1 MRDKKEATSVKHGV
15 KQCVRRVSH
24 VLKGTDEGSGTISGV
39 ALIAI
44 VAAMLGAV
52 AMAGNLLLCV
62 HRAQNTADLASV
74 AAAHGSNPV
83 PLKARMR
90 WSPCGRPRR
99 CRSHRG
105 SSGSHVRGLLPVIR
119 RLPDSRCMTTRN
131 VQLKVMGNLAL
142 DVKHGY
148 RTSMSKTSHANT
160 TVAVVCNPTSNK
172 GKGAQVGGHVIDL
185 LRGAGRKHGF
195 DVIDVTGTSFDD
207 SLANAR
213 RRGDEYDYLVAVGGD
228 GMVALGANAVGCSGK
243 PLGIVAIGSG
253 NDFAR
258 GLDLPVNRVETA
270 VEGIVGAIVRGTHI
284 DVDMGLVTSL
294 PDGHAIDSTDGTDV
308 SQSRSPIDRY
318 YAGML
323 SCGLDASINDRA
335 NHSHLPNGSLRYFAA
350 VIVELTH
357 MKSYGYHIKATLAD
371 GSVEERD
378 IISPLLTV
386 ANSRHIGGGIEV
398 SPYSRFAD
406 GLLDLVWLDHVPN
419 FRECVDAV
427 ARAYHGRLLGSHAFG
442 WKRVRDIEITRATEG
457 DEPPVLMAD
466 GEYVGHLP
474 VKVLAKDSAL
484 RVLVPPAVAEAQAAD
499 SEERVLETI
508 KRDGRDPLTG
518 RFLA

>member
-1 MRDKKEATSVKHGV
+1 M
-15 KQCVRRVSH
+15 
-24 VLKGTDEGSGTISGV
+24 
-39 ALIAI
+39 
-44 VAAMLGAV
+44 
-52 AMAGNLLLCV
+52 
-62 HRAQNTADLASV
+62 
-74 AAAHGSNPV
+74 
-83 PLKARMR
+83 
-90 WSPCGRPRR
+90 
-99 CRSHRG
+99 
-105 SSGSHVRGLLPVIR
+105 
-119 RLPDSRCMTTRN
+119 
-131 VQLKVMGNLAL
+131 
-142 DVKHGY
+142 
-148 RTSMSKTSHANT
+148 
-160 TVAVVCNPTSNK
+160 
-172 GKGAQVGGHVIDL
+172 
-185 LRGAGRKHGF
+185 
-195 DVIDVTGTSFDD
+195 TGTSFDD

-474 VKVLAKDSAL
+474 VKVLAKDRAL

>member
-1 MRDKKEATSVKHGV
+1 
-15 KQCVRRVSH
+15 
-24 VLKGTDEGSGTISGV
+24 
-39 ALIAI
+39 
-44 VAAMLGAV
+44 
-52 AMAGNLLLCV
+52 
-62 HRAQNTADLASV
+62 
-74 AAAHGSNPV
+74 
-83 PLKARMR
+83 
-90 WSPCGRPRR
+90 
-99 CRSHRG
+99 
-105 SSGSHVRGLLPVIR
+105 
-119 RLPDSRCMTTRN
+119 MTTRN

-258 GLDLPVNRVETA
+258 GLDLPVNRVEIA

-474 VKVLAKDSAL
+474 VKVLAKDRAL

>member
-1 MRDKKEATSVKHGV
+1 M
-15 KQCVRRVSH
+15 
-24 VLKGTDEGSGTISGV
+24 
-39 ALIAI
+39 
-44 VAAMLGAV
+44 
-52 AMAGNLLLCV
+52 
-62 HRAQNTADLASV
+62 TA
-74 AAAHGSNPV
+74 
-83 PLKARMR
+83 
-90 WSPCGRPRR
+90 
-99 CRSHRG
+99 
-105 SSGSHVRGLLPVIR
+105 
-119 RLPDSRCMTTRN
+119 RN

-378 IISPLLTV
+378 IISPWPIPAISAAASRCPRIHGSRTDCLIWCGLTMCRISGSV
-386 ANSRHIGGGIEV
+386 WTRWHAPTTADCWAAMLSDGSGCATLK
-398 SPYSRFAD
+398 SPA
-406 GLLDLVWLDHVPN
+406 
-419 FRECVDAV
+419 
-427 ARAYHGRLLGSHAFG
+427 
-442 WKRVRDIEITRATEG
+442 
-457 DEPPVLMAD
+457 PPKGM
-466 GEYVGHLP
+466 
-474 VKVLAKDSAL
+474 SL
-484 RVLVPPAVAEAQAAD
+484 RC
-499 SEERVLETI
+499 
-508 KRDGRDPLTG
+508 
-518 RFLA
+518 

>member
-1 MRDKKEATSVKHGV
+1 M
-15 KQCVRRVSH
+15 
-24 VLKGTDEGSGTISGV
+24 
-39 ALIAI
+39 
-44 VAAMLGAV
+44 
-52 AMAGNLLLCV
+52 
-62 HRAQNTADLASV
+62 TA
-74 AAAHGSNPV
+74 
-83 PLKARMR
+83 
-90 WSPCGRPRR
+90 
-99 CRSHRG
+99 
-105 SSGSHVRGLLPVIR
+105 
-119 RLPDSRCMTTRN
+119 RN

-386 ANSRHIGGGIEV
+386 ANSRHIGDRQARRAHR
-398 SPYSRFAD
+398 SPSPAISAAASRCPRIHGSRTDCLIWCGLTMCRISGSVWTRWHAPTTAD
-406 GLLDLVWLDHVPN
+406 CGAAMLSD
-419 FRECVDAV
+419 
-427 ARAYHGRLLGSHAFG
+427 GSG
-442 WKRVRDIEITRATEG
+442 CATLKSPA
-457 DEPPVLMAD
+457 PPKGM
-466 GEYVGHLP
+466 
-474 VKVLAKDSAL
+474 SL
-484 RVLVPPAVAEAQAAD
+484 RC
-499 SEERVLETI
+499 
-508 KRDGRDPLTG
+508 
-518 RFLA
+518 

>member
-1 MRDKKEATSVKHGV
+1 
-15 KQCVRRVSH
+15 
-24 VLKGTDEGSGTISGV
+24 
-39 ALIAI
+39 
-44 VAAMLGAV
+44 
-52 AMAGNLLLCV
+52 
-62 HRAQNTADLASV
+62 
-74 AAAHGSNPV
+74 
-83 PLKARMR
+83 
-90 WSPCGRPRR
+90 
-99 CRSHRG
+99 
-105 SSGSHVRGLLPVIR
+105 
-119 RLPDSRCMTTRN
+119 
-131 VQLKVMGNLAL
+131 MG
-142 DVKHGY
+142 
-148 RTSMSKTSHANT
+148 
-160 TVAVVCNPTSNK
+160 
-172 GKGAQVGGHVIDL
+172 
-185 LRGAGRKHGF
+185 
-195 DVIDVTGTSFDD
+195 
-207 SLANAR
+207 
-213 RRGDEYDYLVAVGGD
+213 
-228 GMVALGANAVGCSGK
+228 ALGANAVGCSGK
-243 PLGIVAIGSG
+243 PLGSVAIGSG

-499 SEERVLETI
+499 SEEVLETI

>member
-1 MRDKKEATSVKHGV
+1 
-15 KQCVRRVSH
+15 
-24 VLKGTDEGSGTISGV
+24 
-39 ALIAI
+39 
-44 VAAMLGAV
+44 
-52 AMAGNLLLCV
+52 
-62 HRAQNTADLASV
+62 
-74 AAAHGSNPV
+74 
-83 PLKARMR
+83 
-90 WSPCGRPRR
+90 
-99 CRSHRG
+99 
-105 SSGSHVRGLLPVIR
+105 
-119 RLPDSRCMTTRN
+119 MTTRN

-294 PDGHAIDSTDGTDV
+294 PDGHAID
-308 SQSRSPIDRY
+308 RFDRRNRCFTV
-318 YAGML
+318 A
-323 SCGLDASINDRA
+323 
-335 NHSHLPNGSLRYFAA
+335 
-350 VIVELTH
+350 
-357 MKSYGYHIKATLAD
+357 LAD
-371 GSVEERD
+371 RPLLCGHAVVRFGRKHQRHAP
-378 IISPLLTV
+378 IIRICRMARCGISPR
-386 ANSRHIGGGIEV
+386 S
-398 SPYSRFAD
+398 SWS
-406 GLLDLVWLDHVPN
+406 
-419 FRECVDAV
+419 
-427 ARAYHGRLLGSHAFG
+427 
-442 WKRVRDIEITRATEG
+442 
-457 DEPPVLMAD
+457 
-466 GEYVGHLP
+466 
-474 VKVLAKDSAL
+474 
-484 RVLVPPAVAEAQAAD
+484 
-499 SEERVLETI
+499 
-508 KRDGRDPLTG
+508 
-518 RFLA
+518 

>member
-1 MRDKKEATSVKHGV
+1 M
-15 KQCVRRVSH
+15 
-24 VLKGTDEGSGTISGV
+24 
-39 ALIAI
+39 
-44 VAAMLGAV
+44 
-52 AMAGNLLLCV
+52 
-62 HRAQNTADLASV
+62 TA
-74 AAAHGSNPV
+74 
-83 PLKARMR
+83 
-90 WSPCGRPRR
+90 
-99 CRSHRG
+99 
-105 SSGSHVRGLLPVIR
+105 
-119 RLPDSRCMTTRN
+119 RN

-371 GSVEERD
+371 GF
-378 IISPLLTV
+378 
-386 ANSRHIGGGIEV
+386 GGGAGYHLATAHRGQFP
-398 SPYSRFAD
+398 PYRRRHR
-406 GLLDLVWLDHVPN
+406 GVPV
-419 FRECVDAV
+419 FTVR
-427 ARAYHGRLLGSHAFG
+427 GRTA
-442 WKRVRDIEITRATEG
+442 
-457 DEPPVLMAD
+457 
-466 GEYVGHLP
+466 
-474 VKVLAKDSAL
+474 
-484 RVLVPPAVAEAQAAD
+484 
-499 SEERVLETI
+499 
-508 KRDGRDPLTG
+508 
-518 RFLA
+518 

>member
-1 MRDKKEATSVKHGV
+1 
-15 KQCVRRVSH
+15 
-24 VLKGTDEGSGTISGV
+24 
-39 ALIAI
+39 
-44 VAAMLGAV
+44 
-52 AMAGNLLLCV
+52 
-62 HRAQNTADLASV
+62 
-74 AAAHGSNPV
+74 
-83 PLKARMR
+83 
-90 WSPCGRPRR
+90 
-99 CRSHRG
+99 
-105 SSGSHVRGLLPVIR
+105 
-119 RLPDSRCMTTRN
+119 MTTRN

-335 NHSHLPNGSLRYFAA
+335 NHSHLP
-350 VIVELTH
+350 
-357 MKSYGYHIKATLAD
+357 
-371 GSVEERD
+371 
-378 IISPLLTV
+378 LLTV

-484 RVLVPPAVAEAQAAD
+484 RVLVPPAVVESQAANT
-499 SEERVLETI
+499 EEKVLEAI
-508 KRDGRDPLTG
+508 KRDHRDPVTG
-518 RFLA
+518 KTDTYYAKRSR

>member
-1 MRDKKEATSVKHGV
+1 M
-15 KQCVRRVSH
+15 
-24 VLKGTDEGSGTISGV
+24 
-39 ALIAI
+39 
-44 VAAMLGAV
+44 
-52 AMAGNLLLCV
+52 
-62 HRAQNTADLASV
+62 TA
-74 AAAHGSNPV
+74 
-83 PLKARMR
+83 
-90 WSPCGRPRR
+90 
-99 CRSHRG
+99 
-105 SSGSHVRGLLPVIR
+105 
-119 RLPDSRCMTTRN
+119 RN

-378 IISPLLTV
+378 IISPLPAISAAASRCPRIHGSRTDCLIWCGLTMCRISGSV
-386 ANSRHIGGGIEV
+386 WTRWHAPTTADCWAAMLSDGSGCATSK
-398 SPYSRFAD
+398 SPA
-406 GLLDLVWLDHVPN
+406 
-419 FRECVDAV
+419 
-427 ARAYHGRLLGSHAFG
+427 
-442 WKRVRDIEITRATEG
+442 
-457 DEPPVLMAD
+457 PPKGM
-466 GEYVGHLP
+466 
-474 VKVLAKDSAL
+474 SL
-484 RVLVPPAVAEAQAAD
+484 RC
-499 SEERVLETI
+499 
-508 KRDGRDPLTG
+508 
-518 RFLA
+518 

>member
-1 MRDKKEATSVKHGV
+1 M
-15 KQCVRRVSH
+15 
-24 VLKGTDEGSGTISGV
+24 
-39 ALIAI
+39 
-44 VAAMLGAV
+44 
-52 AMAGNLLLCV
+52 
-62 HRAQNTADLASV
+62 TA
-74 AAAHGSNPV
+74 
-83 PLKARMR
+83 
-90 WSPCGRPRR
+90 
-99 CRSHRG
+99 
-105 SSGSHVRGLLPVIR
+105 
-119 RLPDSRCMTTRN
+119 RN

-357 MKSYGYHIKATLAD
+357 MKSYGYHIK
-371 GSVEERD
+371 E
-378 IISPLLTV
+378 
-386 ANSRHIGGGIEV
+386 IG
-398 SPYSRFAD
+398 RA
-406 GLLDLVWLDHVPN
+406 HV
-419 FRECVDAV
+419 
-427 ARAYHGRLLGSHAFG
+427 
-442 WKRVRDIEITRATEG
+442 
-457 DEPPVLMAD
+457 
-466 GEYVGHLP
+466 
-474 VKVLAKDSAL
+474 
-484 RVLVPPAVAEAQAAD
+484 
-499 SEERVLETI
+499 
-508 KRDGRDPLTG
+508 
-518 RFLA
+518 

>member
-1 MRDKKEATSVKHGV
+1 M
-15 KQCVRRVSH
+15 
-24 VLKGTDEGSGTISGV
+24 
-39 ALIAI
+39 
-44 VAAMLGAV
+44 
-52 AMAGNLLLCV
+52 
-62 HRAQNTADLASV
+62 TA
-74 AAAHGSNPV
+74 
-83 PLKARMR
+83 
-90 WSPCGRPRR
+90 
-99 CRSHRG
+99 
-105 SSGSHVRGLLPVIR
+105 
-119 RLPDSRCMTTRN
+119 RN

-386 ANSRHIGGGIEV
+386 ANSRHSAAASRCPRIHGSRTDCLIWCGLTMCRISGSV
-398 SPYSRFAD
+398 WTRWHAPTTADCWAAMLSDGSGCATLKSPA
-406 GLLDLVWLDHVPN
+406 
-419 FRECVDAV
+419 
-427 ARAYHGRLLGSHAFG
+427 
-442 WKRVRDIEITRATEG
+442 
-457 DEPPVLMAD
+457 PPKGM
-466 GEYVGHLP
+466 
-474 VKVLAKDSAL
+474 SL
-484 RVLVPPAVAEAQAAD
+484 RC
-499 SEERVLETI
+499 
-508 KRDGRDPLTG
+508 
-518 RFLA
+518 

>member
-1 MRDKKEATSVKHGV
+1 M
-15 KQCVRRVSH
+15 
-24 VLKGTDEGSGTISGV
+24 
-39 ALIAI
+39 
-44 VAAMLGAV
+44 
-52 AMAGNLLLCV
+52 
-62 HRAQNTADLASV
+62 TA
-74 AAAHGSNPV
+74 
-83 PLKARMR
+83 
-90 WSPCGRPRR
+90 
-99 CRSHRG
+99 
-105 SSGSHVRGLLPVIR
+105 
-119 RLPDSRCMTTRN
+119 RN

-371 GSVEERD
+371 GSVED
-378 IISPLLTV
+378 GTS
-386 ANSRHIGGGIEV
+386 SRHC
-398 SPYSRFAD
+398 SPWPIPAIS
-406 GLLDLVWLDHVPN
+406 
-419 FRECVDAV
+419 AV
-427 ARAYHGRLLGSHAFG
+427 ASRCPRIHGSRTDCLIWCGLTMCRISGSAWTRWHAPTTADCWAAMLSDG
-442 WKRVRDIEITRATEG
+442 SGCATSKSPA
-457 DEPPVLMAD
+457 PPKGM
-466 GEYVGHLP
+466 
-474 VKVLAKDSAL
+474 SL
-484 RVLVPPAVAEAQAAD
+484 RC
-499 SEERVLETI
+499 
-508 KRDGRDPLTG
+508 
-518 RFLA
+518 

>member
-1 MRDKKEATSVKHGV
+1 
-15 KQCVRRVSH
+15 
-24 VLKGTDEGSGTISGV
+24 
-39 ALIAI
+39 
-44 VAAMLGAV
+44 
-52 AMAGNLLLCV
+52 
-62 HRAQNTADLASV
+62 
-74 AAAHGSNPV
+74 
-83 PLKARMR
+83 
-90 WSPCGRPRR
+90 
-99 CRSHRG
+99 
-105 SSGSHVRGLLPVIR
+105 
-119 RLPDSRCMTTRN
+119 MTTRN

-294 PDGHAIDSTDGTDV
+294 PDGHAIDSTDG
-308 SQSRSPIDRY
+308 
-318 YAGML
+318 
-323 SCGLDASINDRA
+323 
-335 NHSHLPNGSLRYFAA
+335 
-350 VIVELTH
+350 
-357 MKSYGYHIKATLAD
+357 
-371 GSVEERD
+371 SVEERD

>member
-1 MRDKKEATSVKHGV
+1 
-15 KQCVRRVSH
+15 
-24 VLKGTDEGSGTISGV
+24 
-39 ALIAI
+39 
-44 VAAMLGAV
+44 
-52 AMAGNLLLCV
+52 
-62 HRAQNTADLASV
+62 
-74 AAAHGSNPV
+74 
-83 PLKARMR
+83 
-90 WSPCGRPRR
+90 
-99 CRSHRG
+99 
-105 SSGSHVRGLLPVIR
+105 
-119 RLPDSRCMTTRN
+119 
-131 VQLKVMGNLAL
+131 MGNLAL

-172 GKGAQVGGHVIDL
+172 GKGAEVGGHVIDL

-308 SQSRSPIDRY
+308 SQSRSPINRY

-350 VIVELTH
+350 VDCGVDSHEKLRIPH
-357 MKSYGYHIKATLAD
+357 QGHAGRRFGGGAGYHLATAHR
-371 GSVEERD
+371 GQFPAYRRRHRGV
-378 IISPLLTV
+378 PVFTV
-386 ANSRHIGGGIEV
+386 R
-398 SPYSRFAD
+398 
-406 GLLDLVWLDHVPN
+406 
-419 FRECVDAV
+419 
-427 ARAYHGRLLGSHAFG
+427 GRTA
-442 WKRVRDIEITRATEG
+442 
-457 DEPPVLMAD
+457 
-466 GEYVGHLP
+466 
-474 VKVLAKDSAL
+474 
-484 RVLVPPAVAEAQAAD
+484 
-499 SEERVLETI
+499 
-508 KRDGRDPLTG
+508 
-518 RFLA
+518 